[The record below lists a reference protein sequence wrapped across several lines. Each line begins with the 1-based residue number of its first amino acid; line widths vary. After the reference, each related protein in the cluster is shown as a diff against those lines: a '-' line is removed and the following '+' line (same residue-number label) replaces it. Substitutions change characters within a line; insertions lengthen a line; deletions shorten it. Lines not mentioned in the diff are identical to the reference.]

1 LEELETILLAKVI
14 AGDRSAFAEMVAPAT
29 PRLMATAIRMLGSR
43 SEAEDA
49 LQDSLASLWVT
60 RHRLDP
66 NRPIEPMLTTIV
78 LNKCRDRMRQRKA
91 AFFIRF
97 AAEPVTETV
106 SADTP
111 SPETQTA
118 DRETLTKTRQ
128 AISALPVKLKEA
140 LVLVAIDGRSQSE
153 AATLLNASEKAIE
166 TRIYRARKILKE
178 KLQLE

>member
-1 LEELETILLAKVI
+1 
-14 AGDRSAFAEMVAPAT
+14 
-29 PRLMATAIRMLGSR
+29 
-43 SEAEDA
+43 
-49 LQDSLASLWVT
+49 
-60 RHRLDP
+60 
-66 NRPIEPMLTTIV
+66 
-78 LNKCRDRMRQRKA
+78 MRQRKA

>member
-1 LEELETILLAKVI
+1 MI
-14 AGDRSAFAEMVAPAT
+14 AGDRSAFAEVVAPVT
-29 PRLMATAIRMLGSR
+29 PRLMATATRMLGSR

-78 LNKCRDRMRQRKA
+78 LNKCRDRLRQRKA
-91 AFFIRF
+91 AFFMRF
-97 AAEPVTETV
+97 AAERVTKTV

-111 SPETQTA
+111 SPETETA
-118 DRETLTKTRQ
+118 DREALAKIRQ
-128 AISALPVKLKEA
+128 AISALPTKLKEA
-140 LVLVAIDGRSQSE
+140 LVLVAIDGRSQRE
-153 AATLLNASEKAIE
+153 AASLLGVSEKAIE

-178 KLQLE
+178 KLSLE